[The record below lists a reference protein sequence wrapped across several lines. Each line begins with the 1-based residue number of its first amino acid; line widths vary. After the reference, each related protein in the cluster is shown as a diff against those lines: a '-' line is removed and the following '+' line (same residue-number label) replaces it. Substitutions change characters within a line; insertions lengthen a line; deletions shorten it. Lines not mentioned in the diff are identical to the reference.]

1 VIKALFF
8 HAITMAYNMKEKEVL
23 LSNRSSLDQP
33 SPGLCSHLF
42 LFIHSLHQSSL
53 FYFIDWW
60 IRRVNERKK
69 RCKSKPGFPSF
80 RLCRGSQMKEREG
93 YQVIPYLISSLVF
106 FFLFFPLKKTMR
118 LLMQGSPVFSFNS

>member
-1 VIKALFF
+1 MIKALFF

-60 IRRVNERKK
+60 IRRVK
-69 RCKSKPGFPSF
+69 REKRDVRASQAFIHFPTTFLFLSFHLIF
-80 RLCRGSQMKEREG
+80 RLNRRKQKRKGEG
-93 YQVIPYLISSLVF
+93 
-106 FFLFFPLKKTMR
+106 K
-118 LLMQGSPVFSFNS
+118 

>member
-1 VIKALFF
+1 MIKALFF

-60 IRRVNERKK
+60 IRRVK
-69 RCKSKPGFPSF
+69 REK
-80 RLCRGSQMKEREG
+80 RDVRASQAF
-93 YQVIPYLISSLVF
+93 IHWPYNPFLLLA
-106 FFLFFPLKKTMR
+106 FLFQEMISMPTDRRKDDG
-118 LLMQGSPVFSFNS
+118 Q